1 MHSPS
6 HHHGHRMRV
15 HGAVKYRV
23 QQDWNFPT
31 PLTRG
36 QHTPHIHSGHN
47 GEAYILGGQIRGRMG
62 KNGET
67 KKVVVCGWL
76 VGNAQHLHLCFW
88 PTLVACGHNYTRL
101 HWREHTTKRTVP
113 AIDTSGT
120 HPLRNSKYV
129 N

>member
-1 MHSPS
+1 MATACECMVQLSTGCNKIGIFPHHSQGGS
-6 HHHGHRMRV
+6 THHTFTVGTMERHTFWED
-15 HGAVKYRV
+15 KY
-23 QQDWNFPT
+23 
-31 PLTRG
+31 
-36 QHTPHIHSGHN
+36 
-47 GEAYILGGQIRGRMG
+47 EAGWEKTG
-62 KNGET
+62 KQ

-76 VGNAQHLHLCFW
+76 VGKAQHLHLCFW

-129 N
+129 NKQHV